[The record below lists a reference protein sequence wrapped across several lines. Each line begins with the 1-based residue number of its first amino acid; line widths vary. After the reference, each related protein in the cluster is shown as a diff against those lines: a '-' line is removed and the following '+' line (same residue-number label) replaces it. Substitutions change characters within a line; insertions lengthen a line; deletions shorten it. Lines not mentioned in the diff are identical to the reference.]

1 MTQKLQNSIAN
12 GYSVNI
18 GAYLSRGLDIMK
30 QNMGGYIGYAFL
42 GGLISLIVNF
52 IPLLNILAGI
62 IITPCLLFGY
72 HLVSNNISA
81 KNVIP
86 PFGEFFS
93 GFNHFGKIVVVGLLG
108 AVVYIILFLPLI
120 FVVGTGV
127 IGSIFSA
134 SSSGNPTAI
143 TEAMTGLFAGSA
155 AIILMVTFL
164 AVIYVSVSLMFAG
177 MIAVFHNEEPV
188 NALTLSWKVIN
199 KNWLMWFVF
208 AILFGIILS
217 FSILLLFVG
226 LFFAFPFYYCSL
238 YAAFED
244 VCGVPETDG
253 DRYKEISTIGAG
265 LV

>member
-30 QNMGGYIGYAFL
+30 QNMGGYVGYAFL
-42 GGLISLIVNF
+42 GGFITLILNF
-52 IPLLNILAGI
+52 IPLMNIVGGI
-62 IITPCLLFGY
+62 LITPCLLFGY
-72 HLVSNNISA
+72 HLVSHAISA

-93 GFNHFGKIVVVGLLG
+93 GFNKFGKIVVVTLLST
-108 AVVYIILFLPLI
+108 VLYIILFLPFI

-127 IGSIFSA
+127 ISAIFSA
-134 SSSGNPTAI
+134 SSSGNPTAV
-143 TEAMTGLFAGSA
+143 TEAMAGLFAGSA
-155 AIILMVTFL
+155 AIILMITIF
-164 AVIYVSVSLMFAG
+164 AVVYLSVSLMFAIL
-177 MIAVFHNEEPV
+177 IAVFHNEEPV
-188 NALTLSWKVIN
+188 NALKLSWKVIN

-208 AILFGIILS
+208 VLLLGLILFFGV
-217 FSILLLFVG
+217 LLLFVG
-226 LFFAFPFYYCSL
+226 LFFAFPFYYCSI

-244 VCGVPETDG
+244 VCGVPEIDG
-253 DRYKEISTIGAG
+253 NYQSEISTIGAG

>member
-42 GGLISLIVNF
+42 GGFISLIVNF
-52 IPLLNILAGI
+52 IPLLNIFGSI

-72 HLVSNNISA
+72 HLVSHAISA
-81 KNVIP
+81 NRVIP
-86 PFGEFFS
+86 PFGEFFG
-93 GFNHFGKIVVVGLLG
+93 GFNKFGKIVVVTLLS
-108 AVVYIILFLPLI
+108 AVVYIILFLPFI

-127 IGSIFSA
+127 ISSIFSA
-134 SSSGNPTAI
+134 SSSGNPTAV
-143 TEAMTGLFAGSA
+143 TEAMAGLFGGSA
-155 AIILMVTFL
+155 AIILMITIL
-164 AVIYVSVSLMFAG
+164 AMVYISVSLMFA
-177 MIAVFHNEEPV
+177 MLIAVFHNEEPV
-188 NALTLSWKVIN
+188 NALKLSWKVIN
-199 KNWLMWFVF
+199 KNWFMWFAF
-208 AILFGIILS
+208 AILFGLIVG

-226 LFFAFPFYYCSL
+226 LFFAFPFYYCSI

-244 VCGVPETDG
+244 VCGVPEIDG
-253 DRYKEISTIGAG
+253 NYYKDINSIGSG